1 MTDSLVVCFAAAFA
15 AHAKELNNPIPKSP
29 LLFLKPPSCIITKGQ
44 LVKVPRQ
51 TQAQATARAGQCD
64 RKLVAHAV
72 VVSVCFIA
80 GCTNLHHEVEL
91 GVIIGKR
98 GTDIPVASAMDHV
111 SGYLL
116 CLDMTARELQEIAKK
131 EGEPWSTAKGSAHR
145 LREWSKRLQRSVRD

>member
-1 MTDSLVVCFAAAFA
+1 MAA
-15 AHAKELNNPIPKSP
+15 LLCLIPS
-29 LLFLKPPSCIITKGQ
+29 
-44 LVKVPRQ
+44 
-51 TQAQATARAGQCD
+51 
-64 RKLVAHAV
+64 
-72 VVSVCFIA
+72 A

-131 EGEPWSTAKGSAHR
+131 KGEPWSTAKGSGHTSADEDHER
-145 LREWSKRLQRSVRD
+145 KGGMIESLASHPLISPCFVCSSPTLQLRYLLPRE